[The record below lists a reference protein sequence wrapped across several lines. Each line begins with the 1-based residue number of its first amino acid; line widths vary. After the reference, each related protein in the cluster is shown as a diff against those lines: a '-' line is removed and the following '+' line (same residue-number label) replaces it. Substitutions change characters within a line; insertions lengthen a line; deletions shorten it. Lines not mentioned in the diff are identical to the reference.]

1 MSKYIHISSATTTT
15 LVSKSSGYSINSTT
29 NRRGFNR
36 IDIPKISIT
45 NFDTSSATVKVFLD
59 GVTKAVRT
67 VNQTTGT
74 GSTVIFDQE
83 NVVSRSNLIEVGD
96 ELIDGADATILHGVV
111 TVVNTSGNTKQ
122 ITRTTS
128 STIDND
134 QTINFKKPNHHITG
148 VISIPAG
155 VTLVLDES
163 FSFNLYQHKLN
174 LSNTTAGT
182 ANLTIRID

>member
-1 MSKYIHISSATTTT
+1 MSKFKHIGSATTTT
-15 LVSKSSGYSINSTT
+15 LVSKSSGLTSINSAT

-83 NVVSRSNLIEVGD
+83 NVISRSDLIEVGD
-96 ELIDGADATILHGVV
+96 ELVDGADATPHGVV

-122 ITRTTS
+122 VTRTTS
-128 STIDND
+128 SEIDND
-134 QTINFKKPNHHITG
+134 QTINFKKPDHYITG
-148 VISIPAG
+148 VINIPAG
-155 VTLVLDES
+155 VILVLDES
-163 FSFNLYQHKLN
+163 FSFNLYQHELKLT
-174 LSNTTAGT
+174 NTTTGT